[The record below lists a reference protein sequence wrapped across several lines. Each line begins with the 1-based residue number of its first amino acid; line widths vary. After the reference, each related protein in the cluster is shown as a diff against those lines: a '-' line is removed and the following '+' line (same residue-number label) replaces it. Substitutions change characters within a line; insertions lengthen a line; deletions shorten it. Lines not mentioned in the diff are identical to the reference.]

1 MIKSFIRRYWW
12 MYLMGASFVILVDLL
27 QLVSPR
33 IIGNIIDRLKTGVED
48 ISVLKTSLYAIIGVS
63 LGIFISRFF
72 WRIFIMGSARR
83 FEYYSK
89 KVLFEKL
96 LSLPAS
102 FYDRIKVGEL
112 MARFTNDVAAVRRAM
127 GPAIVMSVDAIFMTL
142 VTVFAMGSLI
152 SWKLTWI
159 VIIPLPPL
167 ALISAFFGRLIHT
180 RFKKVQAAF
189 AVMTDS
195 AEESVSG
202 IRVIK
207 SYGQEKS
214 RYEMMYAKSDDYV
227 QKNISLIRVWGMFFP
242 LIQLLASIGY
252 VIAMS
257 FGGRAVIT
265 GQLTLGE
272 FVTFTTYL
280 GMLIWPMMATGWL
293 INIIQ
298 RGRASYSR
306 LKELLNEETD
316 IITKD
321 PAKVEK
327 LTGDIEINRLTFKY
341 PNSKDAVLKDVY
353 LHIPAGSK
361 IAIVGTT
368 GSGKSTLAK
377 ILTRLYPIPE
387 GKVFIDGKDINRID
401 PAVLRENIA
410 YVPQETFLFSETVKN
425 NIAFGVENA
434 SDEEIIRYASIAAI
448 HSDIENDF
456 PEGYETMVG
465 ERGVTLSGGQKQ
477 RIAIARALLK
487 KAPIVI
493 LDDCLSAVDTETEL
507 KIISSLREGIDLR
520 TVIVISHRLKAV
532 RDADIIYVLHDGE
545 IIESGAHDTLMEKG
559 GLYKRMYERQL
570 LEEKL
575 EEE

>member
-1 MIKSFIRRYWW
+1 
-12 MYLMGASFVILVDLL
+12 MYLLGTLFVILVDLL

-33 IIGNIIDRLKTGVED
+33 IIGNIIDKLKTGVED
-48 ISVLKTSLYAIIGVS
+48 ITVLKASLFAIIGVS
-63 LGIFISRFF
+63 FGIFISRFF
-72 WRIFIMGSARR
+72 WRVFIMGSARR

-96 LSLPAS
+96 LTLPPS

-112 MARFTNDVAAVRRAM
+112 MARFTNDVAAVRQAM
-127 GPAIVMSVDAIFMTL
+127 GPAVVMSVDAIFMTL
-142 VTVFAMGSLI
+142 VTVFTMGTLI

-207 SYGQEKS
+207 SYGQEDS
-214 RYEMMYAKSDDYV
+214 RYDMMCNKSDDYV
-227 QKNISLIRVWGMFFP
+227 RKNLALIRVWGMFFP

-252 VIAMS
+252 VIAMA

-306 LKELLNEETD
+306 LKELLNEESD
-316 IITKD
+316 IVTTD
-321 PAKVEK
+321 PAPLRK
-327 LTGDIEINRLTFKY
+327 LRGNIEINNLTFKY
-341 PNSKDAVLKDVY
+341 PSSREAVLKDINLY
-353 LHIPAGSK
+353 IPAGGK

-368 GSGKSTLAK
+368 GSGKTTLAK
-377 ILTRLYPIPE
+377 VLTRLYPVPK
-387 GKVFIDGKDINRID
+387 GKVFIDGYDINHID
-401 PAVLRENIA
+401 PTVLRENIA
-410 YVPQETFLFSETVKN
+410 YVPQETFLFSETVRN

-434 SDEEIIRYASIAAI
+434 TDEEIVRYASMAAI
-448 HSDIENDF
+448 HNDIVSDF
-456 PEGYETMVG
+456 PEGYMTMVG

-477 RIAIARALLK
+477 RVAIARALLK
-487 KAPIVI
+487 EAPIVI

-507 KIISSLREGIDLR
+507 KILSSLRNGSELR

-545 IIESGAHDTLMEKG
+545 IIERGNHDELMEFN

>member
-1 MIKSFIRRYWW
+1 
-12 MYLMGASFVILVDLL
+12 MYLLGALFVIFVDLL

-48 ISVLKTSLYAIIGVS
+48 ISVLKTSMYAIIGVS
-63 LGIFISRFF
+63 FGIFISRFF

-96 LSLPAS
+96 LTLPAS
-102 FYDRIKVGEL
+102 F
-112 MARFTNDVAAVRRAM
+112 
-127 GPAIVMSVDAIFMTL
+127 AIFMTL

-195 AEESVSG
+195 AEESISG

-207 SYGQEKS
+207 SYGQENS
-214 RYEMMYAKSDDYV
+214 RYEMMHGKSDDYV
-227 QKNISLIRVWGMFFP
+227 RKNISLIRVWGMFFP

-293 INIIQ
+293 INLLM
-298 RGRASYSR
+298 
-306 LKELLNEETD
+306 LK
-316 IITKD
+316 
-321 PAKVEK
+321 
-327 LTGDIEINRLTFKY
+327 
-341 PNSKDAVLKDVY
+341 S
-353 LHIPAGSK
+353 
-361 IAIVGTT
+361 
-368 GSGKSTLAK
+368 
-377 ILTRLYPIPE
+377 
-387 GKVFIDGKDINRID
+387 
-401 PAVLRENIA
+401 
-410 YVPQETFLFSETVKN
+410 
-425 NIAFGVENA
+425 
-434 SDEEIIRYASIAAI
+434 
-448 HSDIENDF
+448 
-456 PEGYETMVG
+456 
-465 ERGVTLSGGQKQ
+465 
-477 RIAIARALLK
+477 
-487 KAPIVI
+487 
-493 LDDCLSAVDTETEL
+493 
-507 KIISSLREGIDLR
+507 
-520 TVIVISHRLKAV
+520 
-532 RDADIIYVLHDGE
+532 
-545 IIESGAHDTLMEKG
+545 
-559 GLYKRMYERQL
+559 
-570 LEEKL
+570 
-575 EEE
+575 